1 MGYYGF
7 DIYYLILV
15 LPAVIFAM
23 WAQSKVNTTFNKY
36 SRVGARRGITGA
48 MAAQAVLRANGVFGV
63 GIEYVAGNLTD
74 HYDPKTNTI
83 RLSDSVFSSN
93 SVAAIGVAAHEAGHA
108 VQYAENY
115 GPIRIRQAIIPVSQL
130 GSTLSMPMIL
140 IGVILNSSTLL
151 DLGIIFFGLAALF
164 QLVTLPVEYNAS
176 RRAMFALEQGNMLDG
191 EELKGAKQTLSA
203 AALTYVASLAVAL
216 AQFLRLI
223 LIFGGRGRDN
233 D

>member
-63 GIEYVAGNLTD
+63 GIEHVAGNLTD

>member
-63 GIEYVAGNLTD
+63 GIEHVAGNLTD

-203 AALTYVASLAVAL
+203 AAITYVASLAVAL

>member
-63 GIEYVAGNLTD
+63 GIEHVAGNLTD

-164 QLVTLPVEYNAS
+164 QLITLPVEYNAS

>member
-7 DIYYLILV
+7 DICYLILV

-63 GIEYVAGNLTD
+63 GIEHVAGNLTD

>member
-63 GIEYVAGNLTD
+63 GIEHVAGNLTD

-115 GPIRIRQAIIPVSQL
+115 GPIRTRQAIIPVSQL